1 MPSRAGCADA
11 AHSAEPVTDSP
22 RRRPYAAGPLLTASL
37 LALLSSPVAIGS
49 EAADFFEKRIRPL
62 LAKNC
67 FACHTDTQMGG
78 LRLDARRHI
87 MKGGSRGPAIKPGS
101 PQDSLLVQAVMQS
114 RSELKMPPQGK
125 LSPEQI
131 EDLRAW
137 VRDGAVWPE
146 AQAAMA
152 EPEPDQEY
160 VIRPEYRRFWS
171 FQPIRKPEIPS
182 LDGDTWSRT
191 EIDRF
196 ILEQLNQQGL
206 RPGKRASKRVLIRRA
221 TLDLTGLPPTPDEVQ
236 DFVADSS
243 PDAFAK
249 VVDRLLDSPHY
260 GERWGR
266 YWLDLARYGDGTSS
280 ASRDRPYPNAYRYR
294 DWVIDA
300 FNRDMPY
307 DRFVKAQLAADL
319 FPEEGREGLLPA
331 LGFHALSNHD
341 VDRVDVTGRVFM
353 GLTLGCAECH
363 DHKYDPIPTKDFYS
377 LQGVFSSS
385 KRHEYS
391 LAPDQVV
398 QAYKDARKRADDKK
412 IEIDEFLKRV
422 TDQLIDI
429 FVTQTADYLTAAW
442 RVMEGGEETVS
453 VARETSLD
461 EDILEKWVDFL
472 NETDRNHPFLD
483 EWDQNR
489 RGATLERA
497 REMAERF
504 QETLLEI
511 HKEKRGMDDVNYVR
525 LGGAKG
531 ARNQGNLI
539 RTPVEFIEPI
549 KYYLWEDLAI
559 GPHYRAGLK
568 QPGGVYFLGPDEI
581 ERMLNPA
588 WVRYLH
594 RQKAELKALEEAVPP
609 LYPFIHGYRES
620 DEPKDLQ
627 VAIRGDKNNLGP
639 VAPRRFLRILSRSEP
654 RPFTQGSGRW
664 ELASAIASPDNPLT
678 ARVMV
683 NRIWQHH
690 FGRGIVTSASNFG
703 RLGDRPT
710 HPKLLDYLAARLVE
724 SGWSVKSVHR
734 EMMISAAYQLSSRM
748 IEQNYEHDAENRYY
762 WRFNM
767 RKRLDAEALRDSM
780 LAVAGNLDRTQGG
793 PGKPLDDENHRR
805 AVYGLVSRTKPDRV
819 LMLFD
824 FPDARNTASKRSVTV
839 GPLQRLYF
847 LNSSFVVQQAER
859 LAERVEKEAGADP
872 ARRIRR
878 SYELLYARPATD
890 KEVKTGLKFL
900 KRGHTSWTQYA
911 QMLLASSEFTAVR

>member
-1 MPSRAGCADA
+1 MPPRAGCADA
-11 AHSAEPVTDSP
+11 AQPAEHVTDSP

-37 LALLSSPVAIGS
+37 LALLSSPVATGS
-49 EAADFFEKRIRPL
+49 EAADFFETRIRPL

-78 LRLDARRHI
+78 LRLDARQNI
-87 MKGGSRGPAIKPGS
+87 LKGGSLGPAIKPGS
-101 PQDSLLVQAVMQS
+101 PQDSLLIQAVS
-114 RSELKMPPQGK
+114 HSHPELKMPPQGK
-125 LSPEQI
+125 LSAEQI
-131 EDLRAW
+131 EDLQAW
-137 VRDGAVWPE
+137 IRDGATWPE
-146 AQAAMA
+146 AQATMA
-152 EPEPDQEY
+152 DQEPEQEY
-160 VIRPEYRRFWS
+160 VIRPEYREFWS
-171 FQPIRKPEIPS
+171 FQPVRKPEIPS
-182 LDGDTWSRT
+182 LDGDSWSRT
-191 EIDRF
+191 DLDRF
-196 ILEQLNQQGL
+196 ILEQLDQQDL
-206 RPGKRASKRVLIRRA
+206 RPGERTSQRMLIRRA
-221 TLDLTGLPPTPDEVQ
+221 TLDLIGLPPTPKEVD

-266 YWLDLARYGDGTSS
+266 HWLDLARYGAGVSS
-280 ASRDRPYPNAYRYR
+280 ASRDSPYPHAYRYR

-300 FNRDMPY
+300 FNHDMPY
-307 DRFVKAQLAADL
+307 DHFVKAQLAADL
-319 FPEEGREGLLPA
+319 FPQEEREDLLPA

-341 VDRVDVTGRVFM
+341 VDRVDVTGRVFL
-353 GLTLGCAECH
+353 GLTLGCAQCH

-385 KRHEYS
+385 KKHEYS
-391 LAPDQVV
+391 LASDQVV
-398 QAYKDARKRADDKK
+398 QAYKDAKKLADDKK

-429 FVTQTADYLTAAW
+429 FMTQTADYMTAAW
-442 RVMEGGEETVS
+442 RVMEGGEETGS
-453 VARETSLD
+453 VAQETSLD
-461 EDILEKWVDFL
+461 EEILQKWVDFL
-472 NETDRNHPFLD
+472 NETDRDHPFLD

-489 RGATLERA
+489 RGATPERS

-504 QETLLEI
+504 QETLLAI
-511 HKEKRGMDDVNYVR
+511 HKEKREMDDVNYVR

-531 ARNQGNLI
+531 ARNQGNLT
-539 RTPVEFIEPI
+539 RTPVEFIDPI
-549 KYYLWEDLAI
+549 KYYLWEDLAL
-559 GPHYRAGLK
+559 GPHYRAGLQ

-581 ERMLNPA
+581 ERMLSPA
-588 WVRYLH
+588 WVQYLD
-594 RQKAELKALEEAVPP
+594 RQKTELKALEEAVPP
-609 LYPFIHGYRES
+609 LYPFIHGYSES

-627 VAIRGDKNNLGP
+627 VAIRGDKKNLGP
-639 VAPRRFLRILSRSEP
+639 VAPRRFLRILSRGEP
-654 RPFTQGSGRW
+654 KPFTQGSGRW
-664 ELASAIASPDNPLT
+664 ELAAAIASPDNPLT

-690 FGRGIVTSASNFG
+690 FGRGIVTSTSNFG

-710 HPKLLDYLAARLVE
+710 HPELLEYLAARFVE
-724 SGWSVKSVHR
+724 SGGSVKSIHR
-734 EMMISAAYQLSSRM
+734 EMMMSATYQLSSAM
-748 IEQNYEHDAENRYY
+748 IERNYEKDAVNRYY

-805 AVYGLVSRTKPDRV
+805 AVYGLVSRTTPDRV
-819 LMLFD
+819 LTLFD
-824 FPDARNTASKRSVTV
+824 FPDARNTASQRSVTI

-847 LNSSFVVQQAER
+847 LNNSFVVQQAEQ
-859 LAERVEKEAGADP
+859 LAARVEREAGAEDS
-872 ARRIRR
+872 RRIRR
-878 SYELLYARPATD
+878 SYELLYARPATN

-900 KRGHTSWTQYA
+900 KSGDTSWTQYA

>member
-1 MPSRAGCADA
+1 M
-11 AHSAEPVTDSP
+11 
-22 RRRPYAAGPLLTASL
+22 TASL
-37 LALLSSPVAIGS
+37 LALLSSPALAGS
-49 EAADFFEKRIRPL
+49 EAADFFETRIRPL

-67 FACHTDTQMGG
+67 FACHTGTQMGG
-78 LRLDARRHI
+78 LRLDARQNI
-87 MKGGSRGPAIKPGS
+87 LKGGSRGPAIQPGS
-101 PQDSLLVQAVMQS
+101 PQDSLLIQAVTQS
-114 RSELKMPPQGK
+114 HPELKMPPQGK

-131 EDLRAW
+131 EDLQAW
-137 VRDGAVWPE
+137 IRDGAVWPE
-146 AQAAMA
+146 AQAAIA
-152 EPEPDQEY
+152 EQEPEQEY
-160 VIRPEYRRFWS
+160 VIRPEYREFWS
-171 FQPIRKPEIPS
+171 FQPVRKPEIPR
-182 LDGDTWSRT
+182 LDGDSWSRT
-191 EIDRF
+191 DLDRF
-196 ILEQLNQQGL
+196 ILEQLKQQGL

-221 TLDLTGLPPTPDEVQ
+221 TMDLIGLPPTPKEVD

-266 YWLDLARYGDGTSS
+266 HWLDLARYGDGSSS
-280 ASRDRPYPNAYRYR
+280 ASRDRPYPHAYRYR

-319 FPEEGREGLLPA
+319 FPEEEREDLLPA
-331 LGFHALSNHD
+331 LGFHAVSNHD

-353 GLTLGCAECH
+353 GLTLGCAQCH

-385 KRHEYS
+385 KKHEYS
-391 LAPDQVV
+391 LASDQVV
-398 QAYKDARKRADDKK
+398 QAYKDAKKRADDKK

-429 FVTQTADYLTAAW
+429 FMTQTADYMTAAW
-442 RVMEGGEETVS
+442 RVMEGGEETGS
-453 VARETSLD
+453 VAQETALD
-461 EDILEKWVDFL
+461 EEILQKWVDFL
-472 NETDRNHPFLD
+472 NETDRDHPFLD

-489 RGATLERA
+489 RGASPERV

-504 QETLLEI
+504 QETLLAI
-511 HKEKRGMDDVNYVR
+511 HKEKREMDDVNYVR

-549 KYYLWEDLAI
+549 KWYIWRDLSL
-559 GPHYRAGLK
+559 GPHRRAGLD

-581 ERMLNPA
+581 ERMLSPA
-588 WVRYLH
+588 WVRHLH
-594 RQKAELKALEEAVPP
+594 RQKAELKAIEEAVPP
-609 LYPFIHGYRES
+609 LYPFVHGYRES
-620 DEPKDLQ
+620 DEPKDLP
-627 VAIRGDKNNLGP
+627 VAIRGDKSNPGP
-639 VAPRRFLRILSRSEP
+639 VAPRRFLRILSRGEP
-654 RPFTQGSGRW
+654 KPFTQGSGRW
-664 ELASAIASPDNPLT
+664 ELAAAIASPDNPLT

-690 FGRGIVTSASNFG
+690 FGHGIVTSASNFG

-710 HPKLLDYLAARLVE
+710 HPELLDYLAARFVE
-724 SGWSVKSVHR
+724 NGWSVKSIHR
-734 EMMISAAYQLSSRM
+734 EMMISATYQLSSAMVER
-748 IEQNYEHDAENRYY
+748 NYEKDAANRYY

-767 RKRLDAEALRDSM
+767 RKRLDAEALHDSM
-780 LAVAGNLDRTQGG
+780 LAVAGNLDRTGGG

-805 AVYGLVSRTKPDRV
+805 AVYGLVSRTTPDRM
-819 LMLFD
+819 LTLFD
-824 FPDARNTASKRSVTV
+824 FPDARNTASERSVTM

-847 LNSSFVVQQAER
+847 LNNSFVVQQAER
-859 LAERVEKEAGADP
+859 LAERVEKEAGADH

-878 SYELLYARPATD
+878 SYELLYARPATN

-900 KRGHTSWTQYA
+900 KSGDTSWTQYA